1 MRSALTLG
9 LVLLF
14 GCPSATAEVKKDA
27 VTETPRL
34 LVAMERGP
42 CFGACPVYRVEV
54 FTDGRVRFEGKR
66 HVKMKEVV
74 ESRLSDVQIAAL
86 TERTKNLGFKW
97 ADYNKPSVTDQ
108 PSVILTLGDR
118 TLSHS
123 LGDEHAPYKLTKLE
137 DELDALIGTSK
148 WIDGAGYEGP
158 DL

>member
-66 HVKMKEVV
+66 FVKATEVV
-74 ESRLSDVQIAAL
+74 EAKLSAAQVKAIADRLAAID
-86 TERTKNLGFKW
+86 FKW
-97 ADYNKPSVTDQ
+97 ADYTHADMTDM
-108 PSVILTLGDR
+108 PFIELTHETRSLKHYQGDR
-118 TLSHS
+118 S
-123 LGDEHAPYKLTKLE
+123 APEGLTKLE
-137 DELDALIGTSK
+137 DELDVLIGTSK
-148 WIDGAGYEGP
+148 WIKGEAVDR
-158 DL
+158 

>member
-14 GCPSATAEVKKDA
+14 GCPSATAEVKKEA

-66 HVKMKEVV
+66 FVKVLEPV
-74 ESRLSDVQIAAL
+74 EAKLSAEQVKAISQRLAAL
-86 TERTKNLGFKW
+86 DFKW
-97 ADYNKPSVTDQ
+97 ADYTDRNATDMPSVQ
-108 PSVILTLGDR
+108 LTHETR
-118 TLSHS
+118 TLTHYH
-123 LGDEHAPYKLTKLE
+123 GDNSAPEGLTKLE
-137 DELDALIGTSK
+137 DDLDALIGTAK
-148 WIDGAGYEGP
+148 WIKGEAVDR
-158 DL
+158 